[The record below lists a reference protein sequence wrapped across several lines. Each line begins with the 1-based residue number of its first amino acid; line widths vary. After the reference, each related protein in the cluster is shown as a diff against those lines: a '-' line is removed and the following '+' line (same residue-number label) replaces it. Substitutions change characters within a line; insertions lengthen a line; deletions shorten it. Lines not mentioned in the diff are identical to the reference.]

1 MATPR
6 KPWPAW
12 AEGDYHSLRRQI
24 RRIHQMAEKAREVQH
39 RNVYLTGD
47 LLSRLAGAGQQIT
60 NTARKLELEKGGER
74 WPNWAKDA
82 VTSAKKSGK
91 YISAGARHGLA
102 GLNEDNW
109 KKVLLGLDTCIEHAG
124 KVETALL
131 EGPPPAG
138 ELERAVEAILR
149 TARFNG

>member
-12 AEGDYHSLRRQI
+12 AEGDYHSLRRQV

-39 RNVYLTGD
+39 RNVYMTGD
-47 LLSRLAGAGQQIT
+47 LLSRLAGAGQQIM

-82 VTSAKKSGK
+82 VTAAKKSGR
-91 YISAGARHGLA
+91 YISAGARHGLD
-102 GLNEDNW
+102 GINQDNW
-109 KKVLLGLDTCIEHAG
+109 KMVLTGLTTCIEHAH
-124 KVETALL
+124 KIEAALL
-131 EGPPPAG
+131 EGPPPVSEMG
-138 ELERAVEAILR
+138 RAVEAILR
-149 TARFNG
+149 KAKFSG